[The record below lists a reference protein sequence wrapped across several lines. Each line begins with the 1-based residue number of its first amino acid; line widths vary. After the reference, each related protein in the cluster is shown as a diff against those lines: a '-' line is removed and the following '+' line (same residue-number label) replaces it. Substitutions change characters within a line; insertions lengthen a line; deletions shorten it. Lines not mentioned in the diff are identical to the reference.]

1 MIQNFNQFLNE
12 SVNGKHLSVHEEINK
27 PFSDFIDKAQERLN
41 LFKYRF
47 ETLLHDMDI
56 AIETVQEELSDII
69 VSEPIIKVDNDLFEI
84 TVDFHTNII
93 NADDD
98 NLDITEEDE
107 NAYLDLE
114 KKLTY
119 LLDKRSEAHAR
130 IFYKSNEQGNC
141 IIRLSLHVLNEDNFG
156 EYTKVLRML
165 GEDYI

>member
-12 SVNGKHLSVHEEINK
+12 SANGKHLSVHEEINK
-27 PFSDFIDKAQERLN
+27 PFSDFIDMAQERLN

-56 AIETVQEELSDII
+56 AIETVQEELSDI
-69 VSEPIIKVDNDLFEI
+69 VVGEPIITVDKDLFEI
-84 TVDFHTNII
+84 TVDFHTNIL
-93 NADDD
+93 NANDN
-98 NLDITEEDE
+98 NLDITEEDD

-114 KKLTY
+114 KKLSN
-119 LLDKRSEAHAR
+119 LLDKRSEVFAS